1 MCSRFH
7 ELPMNARSS
16 TRSTPVRTPTS
27 LTTARVLVA
36 ACVASL
42 SVVGCE
48 REDRQLHQSAQA
60 SKPPI
65 AISADASPPQLT
77 EVQPGPSV
85 AEPRTTN
92 PDESRAYDV
101 AQGKQWFKWY
111 NCNGCH
117 ADGGGDKGPALMDD
131 LWIYGAQPQNIFAS
145 IVEGRPNG
153 MPSFGRRIPE
163 AQVWQLVAYVRSM
176 SGHVPSDVAPSRDDR
191 MQTKTPE
198 NRTKAQPPKQ
208 ESTASSPGEPA
219 K

>member
-1 MCSRFH
+1 MSVISSPRPPSSSAHASR
-7 ELPMNARSS
+7 E
-16 TRSTPVRTPTS
+16 TR
-27 LTTARVLVA
+27 ARVLV
-36 ACVASL
+36 VASL
-42 SVVGCE
+42 ASLLVGACD
-48 REDRQLHQSAQA
+48 REDRQLHQAAEA

-65 AISADASPPQLT
+65 AISAASAPPQLT
-77 EVQPGPSV
+77 PVQAGPSI

-111 NCNGCH
+111 NCSGCH
-117 ADGGGDKGPALMDD
+117 ANGGGDKGPALMDD

-176 SGHVPSDVAPSRDDR
+176 SGLVPSDVATSRDDH

-198 NRTKAQPPKQ
+198 NRTKAEPPKQ
-208 ESTASSPGEPA
+208 VSTTSSPGETS

>member
-1 MCSRFH
+1 MRM
-7 ELPMNARSS
+7 LA
-16 TRSTPVRTPTS
+16 
-27 LTTARVLVA
+27 A

-42 SVVGCE
+42 LVLACE
-48 REDRQLHQSAQA
+48 REDRQLHQSAEA

-65 AISADASPPQLT
+65 AIGPAAATPRLT
-77 EVQPGPSV
+77 SVQAGPS
-85 AEPRTTN
+85 AGPSISEPRTTN

-176 SGHVPSDVAPSRDDR
+176 SGLVASDVATSRDDR

-198 NRTKAQPPKQ
+198 NRTKAEPPKQ
-208 ESTASSPGEPA
+208 QSTSSPGEPG

>member
-1 MCSRFH
+1 MCSRSP
-7 ELPMNARSS
+7 ELAMNMRSLHSSMSSS
-16 TRSTPVRTPTS
+16 TSM
-27 LTTARVLVA
+27 RVLAA
-36 ACVASL
+36 ACAASL
-42 SVVGCE
+42 LVVACE
-48 REDRQLHQSAQA
+48 REDRQLHQSAEA

-65 AISADASPPQLT
+65 AIRPGTGTPQLT
-77 EVQPGPSV
+77 SVQAGPSV

-117 ADGGGDKGPALMDD
+117 ANGGGDKGPALMDD

-153 MPSFGRRIPE
+153 MPSFGRCIPE

-176 SGHVPSDVAPSRDDR
+176 SGLVPTDVATSRDDR
-191 MQTKTPE
+191 MQTKLPE
-198 NRTKAQPPKQ
+198 NRVKAEPPKQ
-208 ESTASSPGEPA
+208 QS
-219 K
+219 